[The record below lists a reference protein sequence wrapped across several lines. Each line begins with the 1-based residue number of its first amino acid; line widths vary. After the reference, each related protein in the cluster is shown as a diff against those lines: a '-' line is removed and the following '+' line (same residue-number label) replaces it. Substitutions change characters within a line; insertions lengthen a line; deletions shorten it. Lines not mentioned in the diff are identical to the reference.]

1 MLSPQDREESVGAIW
16 PIAPWTLAR
25 SRNQN
30 ELPSDKGSAY
40 FQGSLEKEMD
50 FLSLLPS
57 ISKFSKGGNV
67 TLSKV
72 KSF

>member
-1 MLSPQDREESVGAIW
+1 MLPPQDREEPVGAIW
-16 PIAPWTLAR
+16 PTAPWTPR

-30 ELPSDKGSAY
+30 ALPSDKGSAY
-40 FQGSLEKEMD
+40 FQASLEKEMD